1 MKKHLLVFLLCFIS
15 LFSFACDKQPALLK
29 SVSELVERVW
39 EAESDAYIVKA
50 QFGYCETPYQPDGAV
65 GSVAYGLILKLTP
78 KETVENAE
86 YRASLQLGETPYE
99 VTFALDP
106 VRHKLTATVPVDSC
120 PPDRFAIVIARA
132 ETEDHLELSCPLPEN
147 ALTKEQA
154 LEALET
160 NQGDLL
166 DSYRTNGAFGAEI
179 TLRVFVNNE
188 KPYWY
193 VGLVRGEHKVVALLL
208 DGVTGDVLAIR
219 ELY

>member
-106 VRHKLTATVPVDSC
+106 VRHKLTATV
-120 PPDRFAIVIARA
+120 DRK
-132 ETEDHLELSCPLPEN
+132 S
-147 ALTKEQA
+147 
-154 LEALET
+154 
-160 NQGDLL
+160 
-166 DSYRTNGAFGAEI
+166 
-179 TLRVFVNNE
+179 
-188 KPYWY
+188 
-193 VGLVRGEHKVVALLL
+193 VV
-208 DGVTGDVLAIR
+208 
-219 ELY
+219 

>member
-39 EAESDAYIVKA
+39 EAKSDAYIVKA

-179 TLRVFVNNE
+179 TLCVFVNNE

-193 VGLVRGEHKVVALLL
+193 VGLVRGEHKVVALLI